1 MKSIIVKNSLLGLVL
16 GSMVYMPLSAFAVS
30 STWSATG
37 TASATST
44 RLAQGDFC
52 VAIQNPDFSGYMKS
66 GKFED
71 KAKERIEQQEEK
83 RTEREF
89 KIFEKRSEMEKKHL
103 EKKEEIA
110 KKLEKKPLT
119 DEQKTLIAKAQA
131 EMQAA
136 VDSKNGDF
144 SKLLSDYRAQVDK
157 IRDEHRTEVDAL
169 IATVKTETD
178 AAIAQAKAD
187 CAAGVPS
194 ETAKANFQARIKA
207 IHEQFKSDR
216 ASVSASTTAEL
227 QATAQARKGD
237 AFEIRSTFRDSVKS
251 FWTSFKSWFG
261 RSEN

>member
-1 MKSIIVKNSLLGLVL
+1 MKSTIIKNSVLGLVL
-16 GSMVYMPLSAFAVS
+16 GSMVYMPISAFATS
-30 STWSATG
+30 STGSATG
-37 TASATST
+37 TASATNT
-44 RLAQGDFC
+44 RSGQGDFC
-52 VAIQNPDFSGYMKS
+52 IAIQNPDFNGYMQS

-71 KAKERIEQQEEK
+71 KTKEKIEKHEEK
-83 RTEREF
+83 RAGREL
-89 KIFEKRSEMEKKHL
+89 KIFEKRSEMQKKQL

-110 KKLEKKPLT
+110 RKLEKKPLT
-119 DEQKTLIAKAQA
+119 DEQKALIAKAQT

-169 IATVKTETD
+169 IATVKVETD

-194 ETAKANFQARIKA
+194 ETAKTNFQTRIKA

-216 ASVSASTTAEL
+216 ALVSASTTAEL
-227 QATAQARKGD
+227 QATAQTRKGD
-237 AFEIRSTFRDSVKS
+237 AFEIRSTFRESVKS